1 MRATILYMIAVDV
14 AGRTVASHC
23 ATGTLDDFNG
33 ILERRE
39 QVRIDGGIVV
49 VMRGREAEAKA
60 GEMATAIEGYIFYEI
75 AALLVLAAGVG
86 FVGLLLRQPLIV
98 SFIAVGIL
106 AGPSVLNIAQ
116 SDEQIDLLAELG
128 IAVLLFL
135 VGLKLDFNL
144 VRTLGPVA
152 LVTGLGQV
160 VFTTVFGFLIALAL
174 GLDAVTAIYVAIALT
189 FSSTIIIVKL
199 LSDKREIDSLHG
211 RIALGFLIVQDIV
224 VVVAMIALSAIGM
237 GGAAAEGE
245 NALTEVLGVLGYG
258 VAMLA
263 FVVLFIRYLANP
275 LVERLSRAPELLVSF
290 AIGWA
295 ALLAAVGHYLGFG
308 KELGGLLAGVSLAST
323 PFREAIAARL
333 ASLRDFLLLFFFI
346 ALGASLDLSVLGA
359 SVGPAIVLSLF
370 VLIGNPLIVLAIMG
384 AMGYRKRTGFLAGLT
399 VAQISEFSL
408 IFMAMGVAIG
418 HVAEDALGLVTLVGL
433 VTIAASTYMITYS
446 HQLYGLFEPALGV
459 FERRRKTAEDADPPG
474 AASLHDVI
482 LFGLGRYGL
491 GIASALR
498 DSGRR
503 ILGVDFSPEAVR
515 HARAQG
521 FDVVFGDAT
530 DPEFLAHLPL
540 ARADWLVM
548 AVPEH
553 DTGLT
558 HDDPRQALLR
568 AVRDLG
574 FDGRIAVAAHRDA
587 TAMMLQAERAD
598 LILMP
603 YRDAAFA
610 AARMITD
617 DARAP
622 DRIVADPEGQKEL
635 PA

>member
-1 MRATILYMIAVDV
+1 MTA
-14 AGRTVASHC
+14 
-23 ATGTLDDFNG
+23 
-33 ILERRE
+33 
-39 QVRIDGGIVV
+39 
-49 VMRGREAEAKA
+49 
-60 GEMATAIEGYIFYEI
+60 AIEGYIFYEI

-86 FVGLLLRQPLIV
+86 FAGILLRQPLIV

-106 AGPSVLNIAQ
+106 AGPSVLDIAR
-116 SDEQIDLLAELG
+116 SDRQIDLLAELG

-160 VFTTVFGFLIALAL
+160 IFTTVFGFLIALAL
-174 GLDAVTAIYVAIALT
+174 GLDPLTAIYVAIALT

-211 RIALGFLIVQDIV
+211 RIALGFLIVQDV
-224 VVVAMIALSAIGM
+224 VVVIAMIALSAIGV
-237 GGAAAEGE
+237 GGAAGGDGA
-245 NALTEVLGVLGYG
+245 VLDVLRVLGYG
-258 VAMLA
+258 LAMLA
-263 FVVLFIRYLANP
+263 FVVFFIHFIADP
-275 LVERLSRAPELLVSF
+275 LVSRLSRAPELLVSF
-290 AIGWA
+290 SIGWA
-295 ALLAAVGHYLGFG
+295 ALLAAIGHYLGFG

-346 ALGASLDLSVLGA
+346 ALGASLDLTVLGA
-359 SVGPAIVLSLF
+359 SVGPALVLSLF
-370 VLIGNPLIVLAIMG
+370 VLVGNPLIVLVIMG
-384 AMGYRKRTGFLAGLT
+384 VMGYRNRTGFLAGLT

-408 IFMAMGVAIG
+408 IFMTMGVTLG
-418 HVAEDALGLVTLVGL
+418 HVADEALGLVTLVGL
-433 VTIAASTYMITYS
+433 VTIAASTYMITFS
-446 HQLYGLFEPALGV
+446 HQLHAVFEPALRL
-459 FERRRKTAEDADPPG
+459 FERRGAPAESRDDRDWDRP
-474 AASLHDVI
+474 HDVI

-491 GIASALR
+491 GIASELR
-498 DSGRR
+498 ENGKR

-515 HARAQG
+515 NARAQG
-521 FDVVFGDAT
+521 YEAVFGDAT

-540 ARADWLVM
+540 LRADWLVM

-553 DTGLT
+553 DTGVT
-558 HDDPRQALLR
+558 HDDPRRTLLR
-568 AVRDLG
+568 MVRDLG
-574 FDGRIAVAAHRDA
+574 YRGRVAVAAHGET
-587 TAMMLQAERAD
+587 TAASLAAEQAD

-610 AARMITD
+610 AARMISG
-617 DARAP
+617 DAPPPGA
-622 DRIVADPEGQKEL
+622 AALDPEGQKEL

>member
-1 MRATILYMIAVDV
+1 MSCCLYWTASTE
-14 AGRTVASHC
+14 RTSE
-23 ATGTLDDFNG
+23 L
-33 ILERRE
+33 
-39 QVRIDGGIVV
+39 
-49 VMRGREAEAKA
+49 RGAFVTA
-60 GEMATAIEGYIFYEI
+60 AIESYIFYEI
-75 AALLVLAAGVG
+75 AALLVLAAGIG

-98 SFIAVGIL
+98 SFIAVGIV
-106 AGPSVLNIAQ
+106 AGPSVLDIAH

-160 VFTTVFGFLIALAL
+160 IFTTVFGFLIAIAL
-174 GLDAVTAIYVAIALT
+174 GLDALTAIYVAIALT

-199 LSDKREIDSLHG
+199 LSDKREIDALHG

-224 VVVAMIALSAIGM
+224 VVIAMIALSAIGV
-237 GGAAAEGE
+237 GGAREGE
-245 NALTEVLGVLGYG
+245 GATGDVLLVLGYG
-258 VAMLA
+258 LAMLA
-263 FVVLFIRYLANP
+263 FVVVFIRYVANP

-359 SVGPAIVLSLF
+359 SVGPAIVLALF

-408 IFMAMGVAIG
+408 IFMAMGVSFG

-433 VTIAASTYMITYS
+433 MTIAASTYMITYS
-446 HQLYGLFEPALGV
+446 HQLYSAFEPVLGL
-459 FERRRKTAEDADPPG
+459 FERRRPKAEDHG
-474 AASLHDVI
+474 GTEAARPHDVI
-482 LFGLGRYGL
+482 LFGLGRYGM

-498 DSGRR
+498 DSGKR

-540 ARADWLVM
+540 ARAEWLVL

-558 HDDPRQALLR
+558 HEDPRHALLR
-568 AVRDLG
+568 GIRDLG
-574 FDGRIAVAAHRDA
+574 YTGKTAVAAHRDA
-587 TAMMLQAERAD
+587 TADALRAEQAD
-598 LILMP
+598 LVLMP

-610 AARMITD
+610 AARMI
-617 DARAP
+617 ARGAP
-622 DRIVADPEGQKEL
+622 APEHAMEDPEGQKEL

>member
-1 MRATILYMIAVDV
+1 MTAV
-14 AGRTVASHC
+14 
-23 ATGTLDDFNG
+23 L
-33 ILERRE
+33 
-39 QVRIDGGIVV
+39 
-49 VMRGREAEAKA
+49 
-60 GEMATAIEGYIFYEI
+60 EGYLFYEI

-86 FVGLLLRQPLIV
+86 FIGLMLRQPLIV
-98 SFIAVGIL
+98 SFIAVGII
-106 AGPSVLNIAQ
+106 AGPSVLNIAR
-116 SDEQIDLLAELG
+116 SDAQIDLLAELG

-144 VRTLGPVA
+144 VRTLGPVS

-160 VFTTVFGFLIALAL
+160 IFTTVFGFLIGLAL
-174 GLDAVTAIYVAIALT
+174 GLDQRTALYVAIALT

-211 RIALGFLIVQDIV
+211 RIALGFLIVQDV
-224 VVVAMIALSAIGM
+224 VVVLAMIVLSAIGV
-237 GGAAAEGE
+237 GAAAEGQG
-245 NALTEVLGVLGYG
+245 ALGDVLRVLGYG
-258 VAMLA
+258 IAMLA
-263 FVVLFIRYLANP
+263 FVIFFIRYVADP
-275 LVERLSRAPELLVSF
+275 LVERLSQAPELLVSF

-359 SVGPAIVLSLF
+359 SVGPAIILALF

-418 HVAEDALGLVTLVGL
+418 HVANEALGLVTLVGL

-446 HQLYGLFEPALGV
+446 HQLYNIFEPVLGI
-459 FERRRKTAEDADPPG
+459 FERKNRDRARDDAPENALP
-474 AASLHDVI
+474 HDVI

-491 GIASALR
+491 GIAAALR
-498 DSGRR
+498 DSGKRV
-503 ILGVDFSPEAVR
+503 LGVDFSPEAVR
-515 HARAQG
+515 FARTKG
-521 FDVVFGDAT
+521 YDVVFGDAT

-540 ARADWLVM
+540 RHAEWLVL

-553 DTGLT
+553 DMGLT
-558 HDDPRQALLR
+558 HDDPRHALLR
-568 AVRDLG
+568 AVRDQG
-574 FDGRIAVAAHRDA
+574 YQGRVAVSAHRDT
-587 TAMMLQAERAD
+587 TAEALAADSAD

-610 AARMITD
+610 AARMITG
-617 DARAP
+617 DAQKPGPAT
-622 DRIVADPEGQKEL
+622 ADPDGQKEL
-635 PA
+635 LT

>member
-1 MRATILYMIAVDV
+1 LTA
-14 AGRTVASHC
+14 
-23 ATGTLDDFNG
+23 
-33 ILERRE
+33 
-39 QVRIDGGIVV
+39 
-49 VMRGREAEAKA
+49 
-60 GEMATAIEGYIFYEI
+60 AIEGYVFYEI
-75 AALLVLAAGVG
+75 AALLVLAAGMG
-86 FVGLLLRQPLIV
+86 FIGILLRQPLIV

-106 AGPSVLNIAQ
+106 AGPSMLDIAR

-144 VRTLGPVA
+144 VRRLGPVA

-160 VFTTVFGFLIALAL
+160 LFTTVFGFLISLAL
-174 GLDAVTAIYVAIALT
+174 GLDALTAIYVAIALT

-199 LSDKREIDSLHG
+199 LSDKREIDALHG
-211 RIALGFLIVQDIV
+211 RIALGFLIVQDV
-224 VVVAMIALSAIGM
+224 VVVIAMIALSAIGV
-237 GGAAAEGE
+237 GGASQGNGGFAD
-245 NALTEVLGVLGYG
+245 VLLVLGYG
-258 VAMLA
+258 LAMLA
-263 FVVLFIRYLANP
+263 FVLFFIRYLANP

-346 ALGASLDLSVLGA
+346 ALGGSLDLSVLGA
-359 SVGPAIVLSLF
+359 SVGAAIVLSLF

-408 IFMAMGVAIG
+408 IFMAMGVTIG
-418 HVAEDALGLVTLVGL
+418 HVADEALGLVTLVGL

-446 HQLYGLFEPALGV
+446 HQLYGLFEPVLGI
-459 FERRRKTAEDADPPG
+459 FERRNPDAEDTAGGEPPR
-474 AASLHDVI
+474 AHDVI

-498 DSGRR
+498 DSGKR

-515 HARAQG
+515 NARG
-521 FDVVFGDAT
+521 LGYDVVFGDAT

-540 ARADWLVM
+540 SKAEWLVM

-558 HDDPRQALLR
+558 HDDPRHALLK
-568 AVRDLG
+568 AVRDLDYTG
-574 FDGRIAVAAHRDA
+574 QIAVAAHRED
-587 TAMMLQAERAD
+587 TAELLKAGCAD
-598 LILMP
+598 LVLMP

-610 AARMITD
+610 AARMIGGGV
-617 DARAP
+617 RAP
-622 DRIVADPEGQKEL
+622 DHTVADPEGQKEL